1 MLLRPVSLSFV
12 GSISKGDNRGVV
24 SGLGCMLYIST
35 GTPSSRL
42 VHCSF
47 VLVPEGVKH
56 FMRYDGY
63 DEVLVPSSFYWRLG
77 DLLLLPRVNIQIHAK
92 GIKYRQREP
101 GRLTGF

>member
-1 MLLRPVSLSFV
+1 MYF
-12 GSISKGDNRGVV
+12 
-24 SGLGCMLYIST
+24 ST

-47 VLVPEGVKH
+47 VPEGVKH

-77 DLLLLPRVNIQIHAK
+77 DLLLLPIMNIQIHAK
-92 GIKYRQREP
+92 EIKYRQREA
-101 GRLTGF
+101 GTRTA